1 MDLNNVLT
9 INEKLDFTQALKE
22 VLKDKKIHKLEWE
35 DKEYYGVLRNNKL
48 QIHKPDGNFHDWII
62 SEPDLIGEDYIIL

>member
-22 VLKDKKIHKLEWE
+22 VLKDKLWCIKK
-35 DKEYYGVLRNNKL
+35 
-48 QIHKPDGNFHDWII
+48 
-62 SEPDLIGEDYIIL
+62 